1 MNKLFNIILLGC
13 LAAGVEMELEELD
26 AAPFEIKATAN
37 HEDGIYKAGEP
48 IVFSVQLFD
57 NGKVAAGHKLS
68 YVLRDHDALNEEGVI
83 TTAETPITLPAKSLQ
98 APGWLFVHFTL
109 LDENGKTVKVKGK
122 GPYGVGALV
131 EPEKFVKGREE
142 PADFD
147 AFWTAQK
154 ERLKTVP
161 LKELER
167 VKFDSKNE
175 KHKGFDIYDVKVSCV
190 GDMPVSGYLTI
201 PQGAQPKSLKAVVFY
216 HGAGVRS
223 SIIRCMPGAIV
234 FDVNAHGIING
245 QPLEFYTKLDKGELA
260 DYRHRGCMQRETV
273 YYLGMYLRMLRALEY
288 VRTQPEWNGKDLIVK
303 GHSQGGAQAIAAASL
318 DPLVTLCLSNAPGH
332 SDHASYVL
340 NKPQSTVGFPR
351 QYKMEN
357 PEEGHWKKLSDS
369 IVYFDT
375 VHFAKRLKCPTYMA
389 EGFADAT
396 CIPPQVFA
404 VYNNIPATVPK
415 HMHTKPTGNHGTTP
429 DPAGDAA
436 LKALLKAK

>member
-1 MNKLFNIILLGC
+1 MSKLFNIILLGC

-68 YVLRDHDALNEEGVI
+68 YILRDHDKLNEEGVI

-260 DYRHRGCMQRETV
+260 DYRHRGCMQRETERE
-273 YYLGMYLRMLRALEY
+273 GSDRERPQPRRRAGHRGGEPRSACHALPLQRPRPFRPCV
-288 VRTQPEWNGKDLIVK
+288 VRSQQAAVNRRIPKTIQNGKS
-303 GHSQGGAQAIAAASL
+303 GRR
-318 DPLVTLCLSNAPGH
+318 PLEE
-332 SDHASYVL
+332 
-340 NKPQSTVGFPR
+340 TV
-351 QYKMEN
+351 
-357 PEEGHWKKLSDS
+357 
-369 IVYFDT
+369 
-375 VHFAKRLKCPTYMA
+375 
-389 EGFADAT
+389 
-396 CIPPQVFA
+396 
-404 VYNNIPATVPK
+404 
-415 HMHTKPTGNHGTTP
+415 
-429 DPAGDAA
+429 
-436 LKALLKAK
+436 